1 MDLIEA
7 KELKTRRHPWEISKS
22 RAISDII
29 FGSGEIRSPLR
40 VADIGCGDVFI
51 SSELF
56 GKLDNVSVTCMDV
69 NLTDRHI
76 ERLQAANPA
85 FFFTN
90 KSEDI
95 SGGDF
100 DLILMLDVIEHVP
113 DDREFLKSIVDNSMN
128 NGGTVLIAAPAFK
141 SLFGSHDKLLKHYR
155 RYDRKR
161 LVRLAMGCGLTVRSC
176 GYLFWALLPPRIF
189 SVMYEKLFG
198 APFTDKKGLGAWSH
212 GLVVTS
218 IIAFF
223 LNITNSLAL
232 FLSGFSVH
240 LPGLTVWTLCQKQR

>member
-1 MDLIEA
+1 M
-7 KELKTRRHPWEISKS
+7 
-22 RAISDII
+22 
-29 FGSGEIRSPLR
+29 R

-51 SSELF
+51 SNELF
-56 GKLDNVSVTCMDV
+56 GGLDDVSVACLDV
-69 NLTDRHI
+69 NLTKRHI
-76 ERLQAANPA
+76 EQLKVANPA

-90 KSEDI
+90 KPEDI

-113 DDREFLKSIVDNSMN
+113 DDREFLKSIVDHSLN
-128 NGGTVLIAAPAFK
+128 NGGTVLITAPAFN

-155 RYDRKR
+155 RYSRKK
-161 LVRLAMGCGLTVRSC
+161 LVHLTMSCGLTVRSC
-176 GYLFWALLPPRIF
+176 GYLFSALLAPRIF

-198 APFTDKKGLGAWSH
+198 TPFLADKRGLGAWSH
-212 GLVVTS
+212 GLVITS
-218 IIAFF
+218 VIAFF

-232 FLSGFSVH
+232 VLSRFRIH